1 MAHEHRDLREVI
13 DAFEELKK
21 ERVKGNVGD
30 EFDID
35 YFVPDIL
42 DDYFEEQ
49 EKLLDLYGHIDMRK
63 VIADFEE
70 LKNEEVYGSVSDLEQ
85 IGNFVSETLEDYFK
99 MLKKMFGDSR

>member
-13 DAFEELKK
+13 DAFERLRK
-21 ERVKGNVGD
+21 EVVYYD
-30 EFDID
+30 STTID
-35 YFVPDIL
+35 DWIPTIL

-99 MLKKMFGDSR
+99 MLKKMFGDKT